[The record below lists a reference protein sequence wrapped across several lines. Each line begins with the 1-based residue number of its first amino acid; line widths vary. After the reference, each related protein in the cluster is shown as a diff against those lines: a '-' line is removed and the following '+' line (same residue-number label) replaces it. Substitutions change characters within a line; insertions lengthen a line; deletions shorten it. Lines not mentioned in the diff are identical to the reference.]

1 MATIK
6 LTLDQIADI
15 FKRIVGRDPTHNDYP
30 AIVGLSNMD
39 GMTVQK
45 IEEFFA
51 PLKTFVIP
59 APAPV
64 KVVPAPVPPAPI
76 KVAVPVAPP
85 VPAPVKVTPAP
96 AHVNLAPSVE
106 PKPVVKAVPPV
117 SVPVKQVKQEPVLP
131 KAEPI
136 PHPKPTA
143 WDNDDKTPVD
153 MPKAEKHVDKHDQT
167 ATIHG
172 KKKGKNK

>member
-1 MATIK
+1 MAIVK
-6 LTLDQIADI
+6 LTINQIADI

-59 APAPV
+59 APV
-64 KVVPAPVPPAPI
+64 
-76 KVAVPVAPP
+76 
-85 VPAPVKVTPAP
+85 APVKVTPAP
-96 AHVNLAPSVE
+96 APVPVPAPVKATPAPAPVKLAPHVE
-106 PKPVVKAVPPV
+106 PKPVTAVPHVDVQPIPHPKPPV
-117 SVPVKQVKQEPVLP
+117 SVPVK
-131 KAEPI
+131 
-136 PHPKPTA
+136 TA

-153 MPKAEKHVDKHDQT
+153 MPKKVDKHVEN

>member
-1 MATIK
+1 MAIVK
-6 LTLDQIADI
+6 LTRDQIADI

-51 PLKTFVIP
+51 PLKAFVIP
-59 APAPV
+59 APAP
-64 KVVPAPVPPAPI
+64 APVPM
-76 KVAVPVAPP
+76 
-85 VPAPVKVTPAP
+85 PAPVKVAPAPAHVAPAP